1 LYILGIG
8 GYTLDAA
15 AVLVKD
21 GELIAAVEE
30 ERFTRRKHESGMPF
44 KAIDYC
50 LKTANITLKNID
62 HIGFSYKPWLRISR
76 RIPYRILKIP
86 KAPFYSIGYI
96 VDEINSTGHYLS
108 ELKQLKQNKNTR
120 IHFIEHHVAHAA
132 SVFLTSPFEES
143 AILTMDYMGEWTST
157 LMGKGT
163 GSKIKKIKEIKFPH
177 SLGILYAAVTKYLG
191 FQHGND
197 EYKVMGL
204 ASYGEPAYIDV
215 FKDMV
220 KLLPD
225 GEYRMNPDY
234 FTYWA
239 SAGSREG
246 FMSQK
251 FIDACGPIR
260 TRDQEIEKRHMD
272 IAASL
277 QKILED
283 TTLHITNY
291 LHKKTGEKNLC
302 IAGGVG
308 LNCSMNSRVLQDS
321 PFESVFVQ
329 PSAHDAGT
337 ALGAAYYIYNT
348 MLGNDRNFV
357 INHAYWG
364 PEYSDEEI
372 KAELDLDKLKYTHH
386 RDISKKCAE
395 LINDGKIIGWFQERA
410 EWGPRALGNRSILA
424 NATSREMQDIVN
436 KYVKHREDFRP
447 FAPAVLKESSG
458 DFFDFNHESPFM
470 LFICDVKP
478 EKRKLIPAVTHT
490 DGTARVQ
497 TVDQKYNKLF
507 YDVIKNFGEITG
519 IPIVL
524 NTSFNVA
531 GEPVV
536 TTPKE
541 AIRCF
546 FSTGIDCLIMG
557 NYLVEKDD
565 STT

>member
-1 LYILGIG
+1 
-8 GYTLDAA
+8 
-15 AVLVKD
+15 
-21 GELIAAVEE
+21 
-30 ERFTRRKHESGMPF
+30 MPYN
-44 KAIDYC
+44 AIDYC
-50 LKTANITLKNID
+50 LKAANITLKDID

-86 KAPFYSIGYI
+86 KSPFYSIGYI
-96 VDEINSTGHYLS
+96 VDEVNSTGHYLS
-108 ELKQLKQNKNTR
+108 ELKQLKQNSSTR
-120 IHFIEHHVAHAA
+120 IHYLEHHVTHAA
-132 SVFLTSPFEES
+132 SVFLTSPFNES

-163 GSKIKKIKEIKFPH
+163 GSKIEKIKEIKFPH

-204 ASYGEPAYIDV
+204 ASYGEPAYIDI

-234 FTYWA
+234 FTYWT

-246 FMSQK
+246 FMSKK

-260 TRDQEIEKRHMD
+260 AKDQEIEKRHMD

-348 MLGNDRNFV
+348 MLGNDRDFV

-364 PEYSDEEI
+364 PEFSNEEI

-386 RDISKKCAE
+386 QDIAKKCAE
-395 LINDGKIIGWFQERA
+395 LINDGKIIGWFQGRA

-424 NATSREMQDIVN
+424 NATSNEMQDIVN

-447 FAPAVLKESSG
+447 FAPAVLKESSK
-458 DFFDFNHESPFM
+458 DFFDFDHESPFM

-507 YDVIKNFGEITG
+507 YDVIKNFGKISG

-536 TTPKE
+536 TSPKE